1 MVEEVE
7 EVEEAEEVE
16 GVEEVER
23 VEGVEGWKG
32 EGGRGGATGA
42 DFDGGEGAGREVVA
56 WRALYH
62 APAQGARAR
71 ARERIAGTGRAW

>member
-1 MVEEVE
+1 MLKRLK
-7 EVEEAEEVE
+7 
-16 GVEEVER
+16 GLKGLKR
-23 VEGVEGWKG
+23 LKGLKDGRGKG
-32 EGGRGGATGA
+32 ERAEATGA

-62 APAQGARAR
+62 ARAQGARAR